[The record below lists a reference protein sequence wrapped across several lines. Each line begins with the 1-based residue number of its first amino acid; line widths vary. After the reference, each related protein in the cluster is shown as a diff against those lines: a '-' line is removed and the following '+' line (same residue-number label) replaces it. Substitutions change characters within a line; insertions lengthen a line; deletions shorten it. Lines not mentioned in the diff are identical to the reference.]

1 MLALKN
7 ISESEQ
13 MYLVTI
19 AHLGESAGEFPV
31 HLSQLAETL
40 QITPVSANQKI
51 HHLEQMGLVDYKPY
65 RGVDL
70 TETGWQIANKILRS
84 RRLWEVFLVE
94 HLQYD
99 PADAEVLA
107 CDLEHAI
114 PAESAERLAAFLGW
128 PLDSPQ
134 GKPIPQGGSRKDL
147 QSGMPLSEMTAGKG
161 GAVSAVEAGEA
172 ERAFLREAGLRPGAN
187 ITVLSVQKTVA
198 FLVKVDDT
206 EALSISAEL
215 AQKVFVKPSG

>member
-7 ISESEQ
+7 ITESEQ

-19 AHLGESAGEFPV
+19 AHLGESAGEYPV

-70 TETGWQIANKILRS
+70 TEAGWQVANKILRS

-99 PADAEVLA
+99 PANAEVLA
-107 CDLEHAI
+107 CDLEHSI

-128 PLDSPQ
+128 PLYSPQ
-134 GKPIPQGGSRKDL
+134 GKPIPKSDSRKDL
-147 QSGMPLSEMTAGKG
+147 QSGISLSEMMAGSSG
-161 GAVSAVEAGEA
+161 VVSSVDAEEA
-172 ERAFLREAGLRPGAN
+172 EQAFLRKAGLRAGAT
-187 ITVLSVQKTVA
+187 ITILSVQKAAAV
-198 FLVKVDDT
+198 LVKVS
-206 EALSISAEL
+206 AKGVISISEEL
-215 AQKVFVKPSG
+215 ARKVFVEPNG